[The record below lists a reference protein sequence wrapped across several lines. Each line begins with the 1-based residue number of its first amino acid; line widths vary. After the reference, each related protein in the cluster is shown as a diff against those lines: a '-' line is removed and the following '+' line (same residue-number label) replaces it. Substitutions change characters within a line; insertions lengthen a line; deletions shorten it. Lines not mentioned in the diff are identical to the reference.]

1 MALPRNKR
9 FSALLRRITSK
20 DDGDFYSL
28 NFRHSLKTEKVNL
41 NLIKKLCT
49 NKYFCGVG
57 MPSEGIKNLE

>member
-9 FSALLRRITSK
+9 FSALLRGITSK
-20 DDGDFYSL
+20 DDGDC
-28 NFRHSLKTEKVNL
+28 RHALKTEKANL
-41 NLIKKLCT
+41 NLIKKFCT